1 MKKKWLVQVAAF
13 MLMAGVTAMCSES
26 RVESETEDV
35 LEEQREAA
43 EAVAEDPTDTARI
56 RREAQDVIEE
66 QRQSA
71 AATRQRVA
79 EEGLDTLSTT
89 R

>member
-13 MLMAGVTAMCSES
+13 MLMAGTTAMCSES

-43 EAVAEDPTDTARI
+43 KVAEETPFDTARI
-56 RREAQDVIEE
+56 QREAQDVVEE
-66 QRQSA
+66 QRQAA
-71 AATRQRVA
+71 AATRQKVA